1 MKPTRIQACFDAL
14 ARNRKKGFVAYVCAG
29 DPGLKQTVDIV
40 LRLEDAGADIVEL
53 GVPFSDPLADGP
65 VNQQASGRALA
76 AGTTVGG
83 VLDCVAAIRK
93 TSEIPLILFTYL
105 NPVFAYGYERVTKR
119 AAGAG
124 VDGFLVLDLP
134 VEESAEFVG
143 CLRKRRLDN
152 VFLVAPT
159 STDVRI
165 RHAADAASGF
175 VYCVSRE
182 GVTGMQD
189 SLGGSAVDLLKR
201 TRRHTSLPIALGF
214 GVSTPAQARA
224 AVAHAE
230 AVVVGSAIVDRFHR
244 APHTAAGRARA
255 AAWVGTLVRAVKEV

>member
-1 MKPTRIQACFDAL
+1 MNPTRIQDCFNSL
-14 ARNRKKGFVAYVCAG
+14 AKNGKKGFVAYVCAG

-65 VNQQASGRALA
+65 VNQQASARALA
-76 AGTTVGG
+76 AGATVDG
-83 VLDCVAAIRK
+83 VLNCVSAIRK
-93 TSEIPLILFTYL
+93 SSEIPLILFTYL
-105 NPVFAYGYERVTKR
+105 NPIYAYGYERITRR
-119 AAGAG
+119 AASVG
-124 VDGFLVLDLP
+124 VDGFLTLDLP
-134 VEESAEFVG
+134 VEESAEYVD
-143 CLRKRRLDN
+143 CLRKRHLDN

-159 STDVRI
+159 STDARI
-165 RHAADAASGF
+165 RHTANAASGF

-182 GVTGMQD
+182 GVTGMQKK
-189 SLGGSAVDLLKR
+189 LGGSAVDLLRR

-244 APHTAAGRARA
+244 APHTAAGRSKA
-255 AAWVGTLVRAVKEV
+255 AKWVRSLVRAVKEV